1 MARYDDIDTKF
12 VFFATIVSC
21 LLLVAS
27 LQGFQALCYYMSNW
41 EEARKL
47 GASEYVD
54 SSKIISEQKE
64 SLLGYNKASVPPAT
78 GADGKPVSDKPT
90 SLIRIPIEEAQK
102 QFLKEAASKKPTAP
116 KT

>member
-27 LQGFQALCYYMSNW
+27 LQGAQALCYYMSNW

-47 GASEYVD
+47 AASEYLD
-54 SSKIISEQKE
+54 SNRVISEQKD
-64 SLLGYNKASVPPAT
+64 SLLGYAKVVVPPAM
-78 GADGKPVSDKPT
+78 GSDGKPVSEKPT
-90 SLIRIPIEEAQK
+90 SQIRIPIEEAQK
-102 QFLKEAASKKPTAP
+102 LFLKEAASKKPTSP